1 MSDRKETPDILG
13 NVLGGPPAK
22 PARVPDIMPDPK
34 HRKAPARRP
43 NKKTAHAPKPKV
55 KPPAQTG
62 ARKSAAKT
70 TSAPAPRTTAWEYQ
84 DVMFYDY
91 GGYVVRYIGGKEMSD
106 WKRRKAGMSDY
117 INRLGGKGWELVSL
131 IVPKRHH
138 ILAEFK
144 RPKQP

>member
-22 PARVPDIMPDPK
+22 PARVPDIMPDPERK
-34 HRKAPARRP
+34 KAPARRTRKKAGTAAAP
-43 NKKTAHAPKPKV
+43 KVKAAAKSTSKKTADKKSTAPV
-55 KPPAQTG
+55 
-62 ARKSAAKT
+62 ART
-70 TSAPAPRTTAWEYQ
+70 DAWEYL

-106 WKRRKAGMSDY
+106 WKRRNAGMSDY

-138 ILAEFK
+138 ILAVFK
-144 RPKQP
+144 RPKQS

>member
-34 HRKAPARRP
+34 HRKAPARRTR
-43 NKKTAHAPKPKV
+43 KKAGTAAAPKV
-55 KPPAQTG
+55 KA
-62 ARKSAAKT
+62 AAKS
-70 TSAPAPRTTAWEYQ
+70 TSKKAAAKKSTAPVARTDAWEYL

-106 WKRRKAGMSDY
+106 WKRRNAGMSDY

-138 ILAEFK
+138 ILAVFK